1 MRKVLVIAALAA
13 LAILLDSGMASA
25 GRRCGG
31 GRHHRGGCGGGGGG
45 CSMGGCGYGGGCGS
59 GGYGGGCGGG
69 YGYAGY
75 GGGWA
80 GSGLGGYLGGYVLD
94 TTAADTT
101 ATVVVE
107 LPADAKLTIDGEAT
121 TSTSATRVFQ
131 TPALEPGQTFHYTF
145 QAQVER
151 DGKVQSVTR
160 RVEVRAGEQ
169 TRVSLALPAA
179 TVAAR

>member
-31 GRHHRGGCGGGGGG
+31 GRHHRGGCGGCGGGYA
-45 CSMGGCGYGGGCGS
+45 GGCGYGGGCG
-59 GGYGGGCGGG
+59 GGGCGGG
-69 YGYAGY
+69 YGHGGYGCGY

-94 TTAADTT
+94 TTAPVTT

-107 LPADAKLTIDGEAT
+107 LPADATLTIDGEAT

-131 TPALEPGQTFHYTF
+131 TPELEPGKTFHYTF

-169 TRVSLALPAA
+169 SRVNLALPAA

>member
-25 GRRCGG
+25 RGRKCGG
-31 GRHHRGGCGGGGGG
+31 GRHHRGGCGGGG
-45 CSMGGCGYGGGCGS
+45 CHVGGCGHGGGCGF
-59 GGYGGGCGGG
+59 GGCGGYASG
-69 YGYAGY
+69 GWGGCGGYAY
-75 GGGWA
+75 AGGGFA
-80 GSGLGGYLGGYVLD
+80 GGYALLD
-94 TTAADTT
+94 AGTT

-107 LPADAKLTIDGEAT
+107 LPADATLTIDGEAT

-131 TPALEPGQTFHYTF
+131 TPELEPGKTFHYTF

-160 RVEVRAGEQ
+160 HVEVRAGEQ
-169 TRVSLALPAA
+169 TRVSLTPPAA